1 MVKDWLLSLWDYIRN
16 TELIILLF
24 VFAELT
30 KIVGFL
36 PHIPDIVIYGILI
49 GYSLYCLLHTEK
61 YDFLYI
67 ILLAYIPLEILIM
80 SPNSMF
86 SPWLRYFLFAILI
99 ITCTGMCLSGQ
110 LVLARGRIFVIICF
124 CCAVIGVGSFFA
136 RLMGINFMR
145 VYYDISYLNHAGI
158 FGGLASHSMLLGPA
172 AGVGTMYLANSAF
185 KQRKWYLWASAAL
198 CFASVLF
205 SDSRSAFL
213 STIAGVLVLI
223 MLSAGNINKF
233 FKYIIALFIA
243 SVCTMPLWQNALDGL
258 AAKQERNISSGSTFH
273 SRADKWGQRI
283 EEFKSSPIVGYGFA
297 SVDPANKDQSIG
309 AGGKSIETGSSW
321 LSVLSM
327 TGIIGF
333 ILIMWIYI
341 KAFLSVYKWTK
352 DTLLLSVLTL
362 LSVNMCTEGYIF
374 FGGSFLAFLF
384 WITIGVCSD
393 QAYELSED
401 IEH

>member
-36 PHIPDIVIYGILI
+36 PHIPDIVIYGIII
-49 GYSLYCLLHTEK
+49 GYSLYCLLHAEK

-99 ITCTGMCLSGQ
+99 ITCTGMCISGK
-110 LVLARGRIFVIICF
+110 LLLARSRIFVIICF

-145 VYYDISYLNHAGI
+145 VYYDVSYLNHSGI

-172 AGVGTMYLANSAF
+172 AGVGTIYLANSAF
-185 KQRKWYLWASAAL
+185 KQGKWYLWASAAL

-223 MLSAGNINKF
+223 MLSAGNFNNF

-243 SVCTMPLWQNALDGL
+243 SACTMPLWQSALDGL
-258 AAKQERNISSGSTFH
+258 AAKQKNNISSGSMFH

>member
-1 MVKDWLLSLWDYIRN
+1 
-16 TELIILLF
+16 
-24 VFAELT
+24 
-30 KIVGFL
+30 
-36 PHIPDIVIYGILI
+36 
-49 GYSLYCLLHTEK
+49 
-61 YDFLYI
+61 
-67 ILLAYIPLEILIM
+67 
-80 SPNSMF
+80 
-86 SPWLRYFLFAILI
+86 
-99 ITCTGMCLSGQ
+99 
-110 LVLARGRIFVIICF
+110 
-124 CCAVIGVGSFFA
+124 
-136 RLMGINFMR
+136 
-145 VYYDISYLNHAGI
+145 
-158 FGGLASHSMLLGPA
+158 
-172 AGVGTMYLANSAF
+172 
-185 KQRKWYLWASAAL
+185 
-198 CFASVLF
+198 
-205 SDSRSAFL
+205 
-213 STIAGVLVLI
+213 
-223 MLSAGNINKF
+223 
-233 FKYIIALFIA
+233 
-243 SVCTMPLWQNALDGL
+243 MPLWQNALDGL
-258 AAKQERNISSGSTFH
+258 AEKQERNISSGSTFH

-362 LSVNMCTEGYIF
+362 LSVNICTEGYIF

>member
-1 MVKDWLLSLWDYIRN
+1 MIKDWLLSLWDYIKS
-16 TELIILLF
+16 TELIVLLF
-24 VFAELT
+24 IFAELT

-36 PHIPDIVIYGILI
+36 PHIPDIVIYGIIIL
-49 GYSLYCLLHTEK
+49 YSLYCLLHTEK
-61 YDFLYI
+61 YDFLYVM
-67 ILLAYIPLEILIM
+67 LLAYIPLEILIM

-99 ITCTGMCLSGQ
+99 ITCSGMCLSGK
-110 LVLARGRIFVIICF
+110 LMLARSRIFKIICF
-124 CCAVIGVGSFFA
+124 CCAFIGVGSFFA
-136 RLMGINFMR
+136 RFMGINYMR
-145 VYYDISYLNHAGI
+145 VYYITDLNAAGV

-172 AGVGTMYLANSAF
+172 AGVGTIYLTNSAF
-185 KQRKWYLWASAAL
+185 KQKKWYLWVLAAL

-205 SDSRSAFL
+205 SASRSAFL
-213 STIAGVLVLI
+213 STIAGVMIFIL
-223 MLSAGNINKF
+223 LSSKSISKF
-233 FKYIIALFIA
+233 FKYIIAIFIA
-243 SVCTMPLWQNALDGL
+243 FACTMPLWQDALSGL
-258 AAKQERNISSGSTFH
+258 AAKQESNISSGSMFH
-273 SRADKWGQRI
+273 SRSDKWGQRI

-309 AGGKSIETGSSW
+309 GGGKSIESGSSW

-327 TGIIGF
+327 TGIVGF
-333 ILIMWIYI
+333 VLIMWIYI
-341 KAFLSVYKWTK
+341 KSFLSVYTWTK
-352 DTLLLSVLTL
+352 DTLLLSILTL

-393 QAYELSED
+393 QAYELTED